1 MFSNDLQ
8 IIESQKNNDFEQQ
21 NTIEI
26 AKYIETINLQQ
37 QKIQELEIRLKK
49 YTNGENHKRYYE
61 KNKHKIKE
69 SGSNYLQKLKTEN
82 PEKIKEYSR
91 KAYANKKA
99 KKKLEEQLDENVVI
113 NSNE

>member
-8 IIESQKNNDFEQQ
+8 SVECDKKNDFEQQ
-21 NTIEI
+21 HTIEV
-26 AKYIETINLQQ
+26 AKYIETINFQQ
-37 QKIQELEIRLKK
+37 QKIQELELRLKK

-69 SGSNYLQKLKTEN
+69 LGSNYLQKLKTEN

-91 KAYANKKA
+91 TAYANKKA
-99 KKKLEEQLDENVVI
+99 KKNLEKKEQ
-113 NSNE
+113 

>member
-8 IIESQKNNDFEQQ
+8 MVECTKKNTLEQDHLE
-21 NTIEI
+21 EI
-26 AKYIETINLQQ
+26 AKYVETISLQQ
-37 QKIQELEIRLKK
+37 QNIEELELRLKK

-61 KNKHKIKE
+61 KNKNKIKE

-91 KAYANKKA
+91 TAYANKKA
-99 KKKLEEQLDENVVI
+99 KKNLEKI
-113 NSNE
+113 NN

>member
-1 MFSNDLQ
+1 MFSNDME
-8 IIESQKNNDFEQQ
+8 IIECVTENNSKAHTLE
-21 NTIEI
+21 EI
-26 AKYIETINLQQ
+26 AKYTETIKMQQ
-37 QKIQELEIRLKK
+37 QKIEELELRLKK
-49 YTNGENHKRYYE
+49 YTNGDNHKRYYE
-61 KNKHKIKE
+61 KNKNKIKE

-113 NSNE
+113 TRSE